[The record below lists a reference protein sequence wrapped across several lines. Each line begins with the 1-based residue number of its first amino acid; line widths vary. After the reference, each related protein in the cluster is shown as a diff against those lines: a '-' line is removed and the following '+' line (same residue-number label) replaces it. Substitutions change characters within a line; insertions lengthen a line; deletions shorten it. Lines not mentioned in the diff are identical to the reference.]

1 MKTKIE
7 TIETVSEFATLAEI
21 KERLVGKE
29 MLIHDTYSGKVKHFV
44 VENVT
49 VSNEISYEI
58 HYKNGGYGLLNEIIE
73 KLMTSEATRTAIDNG
88 WFTYELIV
96 LIRDRKG

>member
-1 MKTKIE
+1 M
-7 TIETVSEFATLAEI
+7 ATLAEI

-29 MLIHDTYSGKVKHFV
+29 MLIHDTYRGTVEHFF

-49 VSNEISYEI
+49 VSNDYCYEI
-58 HYKNGGYGLLNEIIE
+58 HYRNGGHTLFNEIIE

-96 LIRDRKG
+96 LIRERKG